1 MSKNFLS
8 PLYSGFFKTF
18 LDAIQIDETPLLV
31 YDQSSK
37 ENTVTPLKLNAIDQ
51 QLLALALEE
60 DLTPHLNEP
69 SHYVD
74 VTSNALFQHDNP
86 QQSVAIIS
94 KANSDIVIC
103 GLPVIEAILN
113 KLTPTFTLNTVYH
126 DGDVLSPGQ
135 TLLTLHSDAKTLVMV
150 ERTLLNFLRHL
161 SAIATLTK
169 QFVRTVKYTRL
180 NILDTRKTTPGFRH
194 LEKYAVHC
202 GGGMNHRMGLYD
214 AFMIKDTHIDL
225 LGGIQS
231 VLEKIPLR
239 HHNPL
244 PVIVEVRTLE
254 ELKVVLEQ
262 GQQKVTRVLFDN
274 MPLPLLKQCVD
285 LAKPFFETE
294 ASGNINLMSIKAVAE
309 TGVNFASIGMLTY
322 AAGQV
327 DLSMIGIK

>member
-1 MSKNFLS
+1 M
-8 PLYSGFFKTF
+8 
-18 LDAIQIDETPLLV
+18 
-31 YDQSSK
+31 
-37 ENTVTPLKLNAIDQ
+37 TPLKLNTIDQ

-60 DLTPHLNEP
+60 DLVPHLSMV

-86 QQSVAIIS
+86 QQSVAIVS

-103 GLPVIEAILN
+103 GLPVIEAILH
-113 KLTPTFTLNTVYH
+113 KLTSQFTLSTSYH
-126 DGDVLSPGQ
+126 DGDILPPGE
-135 TLLTLHSDAKTLVMV
+135 TLLTLQSDAKTLLMT

-161 SAIATLTK
+161 SAIATLAK
-169 QFVRTVKYTRL
+169 QFIRAVKHTHL
-180 NILDTRKTTPGFRH
+180 TILDTRKTTPGFRH

-225 LGGIQS
+225 LGGIQP

-239 HHNPL
+239 QDNPL
-244 PVIVEVRTLE
+244 PVIIEVRTLE
-254 ELKVVLEQ
+254 ELKTVLDH
-262 GQQKVTRVLFDN
+262 GQKKVTRILFDN
-274 MPLPLLKQCVD
+274 MPLPLLKQCVE

-294 ASGNINLMSIKAVAE
+294 ASGNINLTSIKSVAE